1 MGRFSDEPP
10 RIVFSS
16 DRGSVCP
23 ECGALAHTGACVAT
37 EDVVDGGKPALV
49 RMERAGRKGKT
60 VTVIKG
66 LALSEADKV
75 KLLKLLK
82 QKCGSGGSVLEGQLE
97 IQGDHC
103 DLILKLLSERGL
115 RAKRG

>member
-23 ECGALAHTGACVAT
+23 ECGADAHTGACTAKEVLAPT
-37 EDVVDGGKPALV
+37 GKPALV

-66 LALSEADKV
+66 LELSEAEKV
-75 KLLKLLK
+75 KLLKILK
-82 QKCGSGGSVLEGQLE
+82 QKCGSGGTLLDGQLE

-103 DLILKLLSERGL
+103 DLILKLLSEGGF